1 MSFVPALK
9 ITYVRPNS
17 AAHKVGVNAGD
28 ELLEINGKKVHLLSF
43 KKVIRLL
50 QKGPDE
56 KIRLTINRE
65 NQQRKF
71 SFRLSSIFND

>member
-1 MSFVPALK
+1 M

-17 AAHKVGVNAGD
+17 PAYKVGIRTGD
-28 ELLEINGKKVHLLSF
+28 ILLEINGRKVHLLSLE
-43 KKVIRLL
+43 KVVQLL

-65 NQQRKF
+65 NQQRKYN
-71 SFRLSSIFND
+71 FRLSSIFSN